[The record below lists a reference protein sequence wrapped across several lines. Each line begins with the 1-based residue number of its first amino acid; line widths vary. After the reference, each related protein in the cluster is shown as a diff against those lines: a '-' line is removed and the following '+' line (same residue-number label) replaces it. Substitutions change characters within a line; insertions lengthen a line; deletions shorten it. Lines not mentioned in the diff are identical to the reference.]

1 MELGTVLFQAHSGLR
16 FLVLLAGAIALAVLA
31 WGWSGRRPFAG
42 QSRASMAVFAGVLD
56 LQVLL
61 GVGLLLTRPFY
72 GALMGHLM
80 MMFAALGVVHALSVY
95 ARKQEDARRGHAVA
109 LAGVVLALLLVVGGI
124 MSIGR
129 SPFHMTPG
137 AGAVAAPAE

>member
-16 FLVLLAGAIALAVLA
+16 FLVLVAGLIALAVLA

-72 GALMGHLM
+72 GALMGHIVML
-80 MMFAALGVVHALSVY
+80 FAALGVVHALSVY
-95 ARKQEDARRGHAVA
+95 ARRQDDARRAHAVA
-109 LAGVVLALLLVVGGI
+109 LAGVVLALLLIVGGI
-124 MSIGR
+124 MAIR
-129 SPFHMTPG
+129 PSPFFMTPG
-137 AGAVAAPAE
+137 AGDAAAAVG

>member
-31 WGWSGRRPFAG
+31 WGWSGRRAYAG
-42 QSRASMAVFAGVLD
+42 QSRAAMAVFAGVLD

-72 GALMGHLM
+72 GALMGHIIML
-80 MMFAALGVVHALSVY
+80 FAALGVAHALSVY
-95 ARKQEDARRGHAVA
+95 ARKQEDARRAHGVA
-109 LAGVVLALLLVVGGI
+109 LAGVVLALLLIVGGI
-124 MSIGR
+124 MAIRPSA
-129 SPFHMTPG
+129 FHMTPG
-137 AGAVAAPAE
+137 AGAVTAPAE